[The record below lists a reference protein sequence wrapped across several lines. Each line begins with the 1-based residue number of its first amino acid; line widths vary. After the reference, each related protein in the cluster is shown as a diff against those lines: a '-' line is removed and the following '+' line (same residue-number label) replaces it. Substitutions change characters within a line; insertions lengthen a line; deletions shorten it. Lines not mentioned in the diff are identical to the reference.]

1 MSDRFDLLIKD
12 AQIVDGSGN
21 PSYRS
26 DVGISAGKISR
37 IDPDIDTT
45 GAKTLIDAHNLVVSP
60 GFIDAHTH
68 DDFLVLLR
76 PTADEK
82 ILQGVTSLVT
92 GNCGF
97 SLAPLVKD
105 KKTYVRELLGFVG
118 GKEISDDF
126 LEITTLDDYLKKI
139 EAAKPG
145 INVIPLVG
153 HVNMRFALLGMENR
167 APNPA
172 ELESMKKLTADA
184 MTDGA
189 FGLSSGLIYPPG
201 NYAQTEE
208 IIELAKVAA
217 RFGGI
222 YATHLRSESS
232 ALLGAL
238 TEAIKIGREAH
249 LPVHISHHK
258 AAGEN
263 NWGRS
268 VESLKMMTEARARGI
283 KITCD
288 QYPYKA
294 GSTYLGAV
302 LPPRHL
308 AEGPEELG
316 RKLKDPCVRKEIMA
330 EIETGGDGTWENFI
344 IAAGFKNIRI
354 ATSPKHPEYLGRSI
368 SDIAQSQGKSG
379 YDTLFDILA
388 EEKLAATMII
398 FLLGDEDIERILR
411 SPYTMIGTDGI
422 PGFGATKPH
431 PRLTGTFPKI
441 LGEFVREKGIL
452 SLEEAVRKMTS
463 LSAQTFGV
471 KQKGL
476 LIEGYDADMVIFDP
490 ETIIDQSTYE
500 EPDNKPLGIRYVLV
514 NGEIAV
520 ENGRVTGATSGQV
533 LRRG

>member
-1 MSDRFDLLIKD
+1 MSEPFDLVIHNTR
-12 AQIVDGSGN
+12 IIDGTGN
-21 PSYRS
+21 LSYKS
-26 DVGISAGKISR
+26 DVGISDGKITR
-37 IDPDIDTT
+37 VEPNINPIA
-45 GAKTLIDAHNLVVSP
+45 AKHAIDAAGLTTCP
-60 GFIDAHTH
+60 GFIDTHTH

-105 KKTYVRELLGFVG
+105 KETFVRGLLGFVG
-118 GKEISDDF
+118 GTEAADDL
-126 LEITTLDDYLKKI
+126 LEINSFNDYLSKV

-172 ELESMKKLTADA
+172 ELTSMKDLAADA
-184 MTDGA
+184 MREGA
-189 FGLSSGLIYPPG
+189 FGLSTGLIYPPA
-201 NYAQTEE
+201 NFADTQE

-222 YATHLRSESS
+222 YTTHLRSESDNLLT
-232 ALLGAL
+232 ALA
-238 TEAIKIGREAH
+238 EAIKIGEEAA
-249 LPVHISHHK
+249 LAVHISHHK
-258 AAGEN
+258 AAGRN
-263 NWGRS
+263 NWGKC
-268 VESLKMMTEARARGI
+268 VDSLKMMAATRARGI
-283 KITCD
+283 QITCD

-294 GSTYLGAV
+294 GSTYLGSV
-302 LPPRHL
+302 LPPRYL

-316 RKLKDPCVRKEIMA
+316 LKLRDPTVRKEIAA
-330 EIETGGDGTWENFI
+330 EIEAGHDGTWENFI
-344 IAAGFKNIRI
+344 LGAGFDNILI
-354 ATSPKHPEYLGRSI
+354 ATAPNHPEYLGRSI
-368 SDIAQSQGKSG
+368 ADIARSNKQSE

-388 EEKLAATMII
+388 EEKMTASMVI
-398 FLLGDEDIERILR
+398 FLLRDEDIARIIK

-422 PGFGATKPH
+422 PGFGITKPH
-431 PRLTGTFPKI
+431 PRLTGTFPRI
-441 LGEFVREKGIL
+441 LGEFVRQKGIL

-463 LSAQTFGV
+463 LPAQTFGV

-476 LIEGYDADMVIFDP
+476 LLEGFDADLVIFDP
-490 ETIIDQSTYE
+490 ETIIDQSTYA
-500 EPDNKPLGIRYVLV
+500 EPEKKPLGIKYVLV

-520 ENGRVTGATSGQV
+520 KDGRVTGATSGQV
-533 LRRG
+533 LRHG